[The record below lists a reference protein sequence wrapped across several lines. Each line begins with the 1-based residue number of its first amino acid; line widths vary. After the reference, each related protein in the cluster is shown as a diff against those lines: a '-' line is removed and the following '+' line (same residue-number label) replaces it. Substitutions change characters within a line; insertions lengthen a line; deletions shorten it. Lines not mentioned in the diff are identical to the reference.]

1 MSLQF
6 NRSATVDVGI
16 PGSGTATRVEGLR
29 IIFDVKKDVTQTL
42 NKAEIRIY
50 NLSPTTL
57 AAFSDIDAA
66 ILLRAGYL
74 DGAGLSDVFVGSV
87 SRIYSQREGADI
99 VTYVVA
105 DDGKVG
111 LQRGQLE
118 LTFKPGSS
126 ALTALKKVA
135 ASTGLPIRFMAV
147 VADKPFLTGWQHS
160 GPTLPALNSLTQR
173 LGLEWTI
180 QNGALVFVKQGAVAA
195 KTTAAAQ
202 AIAPLVTPESGL
214 LGSLEKNAM
223 LKDTGK
229 SVKGQAKRYGWKGR
243 CLLMPALVPGDPIA
257 LRALSL
263 PTMAVFRIERLRHK
277 GDTHGADWETEFVT
291 SDRAVA

>member
-1 MSLQF
+1 MSLLF
-6 NRSATVDVGI
+6 NRGATLDVGI

-29 IIFDVKKDVTQTL
+29 IIFDVKKDVSKTL
-42 NKAEIRIY
+42 NKAEIRVY
-50 NLSPTTL
+50 NMNRTTE

-74 DGAGLSDVFVGSV
+74 DGTGLSDVFVGSISNI
-87 SRIYSQREGADI
+87 SRKREGADI
-99 VTYVVA
+99 VTYVTA

-111 LQRGQLE
+111 LQKAKMA

-126 ALTALKKVA
+126 ALAALKQVVDA
-135 ASTGLPIRFMAV
+135 TGLNIKFMAV
-147 VADKPFLTGWQHS
+147 VPDRPFLTGWQYI

-180 QNGALVFVKQGAVAA
+180 QDGALVFVKQGAVTA

-202 AIAPLVTPESGL
+202 AIAPLVAPESGL

-229 SVKGQAKRYGWKGR
+229 NKKDQAKRYGWKGK
-243 CLLMPALVPGDPIA
+243 CLLMPVLVPGDPVA

-263 PTMAVFRIERLRHK
+263 PTLAVFRLERIRHY
-277 GDTHGADWETEFVT
+277 GDTHGMPWETEFVT